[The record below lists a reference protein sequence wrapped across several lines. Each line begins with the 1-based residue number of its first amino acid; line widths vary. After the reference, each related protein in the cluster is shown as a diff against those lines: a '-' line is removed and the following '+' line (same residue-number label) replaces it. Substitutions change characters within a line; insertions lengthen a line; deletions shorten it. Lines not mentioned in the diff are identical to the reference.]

1 MKRFATT
8 AAMLLSAL
16 LSALSCLN
24 TDDIEAQIEELDQR
38 ISRLEEAAGKINS
51 NSIALRTFMKE
62 NVVIVGL
69 TDNGN
74 EYILE
79 LSDGKKVTV
88 TDGMNMPAIVPLIG
102 ITEKGE
108 WIMSTDN
115 GATFSPVTGAS
126 NAFSETGQTPLVKVD
141 KDGFWLVS
149 TDGGEKYSHI
159 PGENGKPMS
168 AVDGMLTGN
177 MSKFFKEVKVEGDR
191 FTIELKTGEVM
202 VIPIVETFYLKAK
215 DYSDKD
221 VIFLNQ
227 TIEYKVEMEGVK
239 DAFFQVP
246 EGWSAVLTEQAL
258 QVTGPSDGKAGEY
271 DINLVITSP
280 DGYIKHITFVFTLNP
295 KSYEP
300 ENCQLYK
307 DFLAKNENN
316 LLLDFSYAG
325 YMYGEIAPPEAS
337 AWGYTVYD
345 VTKYGAVANDGKSDR
360 AAFLACVEAA
370 TGQKFVSGKT
380 TLTLNHKEKSNAIIY
395 FPEGEFILHT
405 SADDH
410 VFTDNKTYSQTILI
424 RTSNIILRGAGRDKT
439 TLIMQ
444 DPNLPTDE
452 NVLYSSPVM
461 IDFKHNSGTGGKA
474 RRAVTGNTAK
484 GTFSVE
490 VESTDG
496 FSVDGWACL
505 TLKNNDPACIA
516 KELEAGSPTA
526 TELAGMTDIVN
537 NGVRVYEY
545 HKIKKIEGKVI
556 TFYEPIMHDID
567 LQYTNFSTTKD
578 SSDQPQFWNWSLH
591 DYPHYE
597 NVGVEDL
604 TFKGYAKPDFKHHG
618 SWQDD
623 GAYKPLQMTRL
634 VNSWIRR
641 VRFTS
646 VSEAASITTS
656 ANVSVYDIEFDGN
669 RGHSSIRSQQSTR
682 VFIGA
687 TIDKSS
693 GPLVDGGGHVEG
705 TGQYHAVGVSK
716 PSMGAVLWRNRWG
729 SDSCFE
735 SHATQ
740 PRATLIDCCKG
751 GWIPSR
757 QGGDEN
763 QLPNHL
769 DDLTIWNFEATNTNG
784 IWTWWNHESKWH
796 KYLPPTIVGFHGVS
810 VTFDQTQ
817 VKTDFSN
824 GVPVYPESLYEAQL
838 KERLGAVPAWLNNL
852 K

>member
-1 MKRFATT
+1 
-8 AAMLLSAL
+8 MLLSAI
-16 LSALSCLN
+16 LSVLSCIN
-24 TDDIEAQIEELDQR
+24 TDDIEGQIEALNQR
-38 ISRLEEAAGKINS
+38 ISRLEETVGTIN
-51 NSIALRTFMKE
+51 NNTIALRAFMKE
-62 NVVIVGL
+62 NIVIVGL
-69 TDNGN
+69 TANGN
-74 EYILE
+74 EYTLE

-88 TDGMNMPAIVPLIG
+88 TDGVNAPTVVPLISVTG
-102 ITEKGE
+102 KGE
-108 WIMSTDN
+108 WMMSIDN
-115 GATFSPVTGAS
+115 GTTWSPVAGAS
-126 NAFSETGQTPLVKVD
+126 DAFSETGQTPLVKID

-149 TDGGEKYSHI
+149 TDGGNEYSQI
-159 PGENGKPMS
+159 LGENGKPLS

-177 MSKFFKEVKVEGDR
+177 ISKFFKEVKAEDDR
-191 FTIELKTGEVM
+191 FSVVLKTGEVL
-202 VIPIVETFYLKAK
+202 VIPIVESFYLTAK

-227 TIEYKVEMEGVK
+227 TIEYKVEMADVK

-246 EGWSAVLTEQAL
+246 DGWSAVLTDQAL
-258 QVTGPSDGKAGEY
+258 QVTGPSAGEAGEY
-271 DINLVITSP
+271 EVNLVITSP
-280 DGYIKHITFVFTLNP
+280 EGYIKHLTFVFTLNP
-295 KSYEP
+295 KAYVP

-307 DFLAKNENN
+307 DFLAKNEDN

-325 YMYGEIAPPEAS
+325 YMYGETAPQEAS

-345 VTKYGAVANDGKSDR
+345 VTQYGAVANDGKSDR
-360 AAFLACVEAA
+360 EAFLACIEAA

-444 DPNLPTDE
+444 NPNLPTDE
-452 NVLYSSPVM
+452 SVLYSSPVM
-461 IDFKHNSGTGGKA
+461 LDFKHNSGTGGKV
-474 RRAVTGNTAK
+474 RRAVTKNSAK
-484 GTFSVE
+484 GSFSVE
-490 VESTDG
+490 VESTEG
-496 FSVDGWACL
+496 FAVDGWVCL
-505 TLKNNDPACIA
+505 TLKNNDPACVA
-516 KELEAGSPTA
+516 NELEGGKPDAV
-526 TELAGMTDIVN
+526 ELAGMTDIVN
-537 NGVRVYEY
+537 SGVKVYEY
-545 HKIKKIEGKVI
+545 HKIRKIEGKTV
-556 TFYEPIMHDID
+556 TFYEPIMHEVD
-567 LQYTNFSTTKD
+567 LQYTAFSTTTD
-578 SSDQPQFWNWSLH
+578 NSGTPQYWNWSLH

-604 TFKGYAKPDFKHHG
+604 TFKGYAKPDFVHHG
-618 SWQDD
+618 TWQDD

-646 VSEAASITTS
+646 VSEAATISTC
-656 ANVSVYDIEFDGN
+656 ANISVYDIEFDGN

-687 TIDKSS
+687 TTDKSS
-693 GPLVDGGGHVEG
+693 GPLVDGGAYAEG

-716 PSMGAVLWRNRWG
+716 PSMGAVLWRNSWG

-757 QGGDEN
+757 QGGDAN
-763 QLPNHL
+763 QVPNHL

-784 IWTWWNHESKWH
+784 IWTWWNHSSKWH
-796 KYLPPTIVGFHGVS
+796 KFLPPTIAGFHGAS

-817 VKTDFSN
+817 VKADISN